1 MNLLKIRIIQIAPL
15 LFWGVNVVGQSI
27 DNHFLFNQFRDAT
40 ILYKNKKENRTALN
54 YNKATEEMIYI
65 SPEGKNMALY
75 PIDQIDTVY
84 FDKRKFVPVDNR
96 FYEVLSRN
104 KYTLYASY
112 RCRMSIQAQN
122 IGYGTSSTTAGDNIS
137 SLNTSGEIYQLK
149 LPENYKAEP
158 YVLYYI
164 EVDNQLKK
172 FTKAKELVKLF
183 PDLKKEIALFIKKN
197 RIKNNTESIVKIV
210 DFISGL

>member
-84 FDKRKFVPVDNR
+84 FDKRKFVPVDHRLWYFFN
-96 FYEVLSRN
+96 
-104 KYTLYASY
+104 
-112 RCRMSIQAQN
+112 
-122 IGYGTSSTTAGDNIS
+122 YGC
-137 SLNTSGEIYQLK
+137 
-149 LPENYKAEP
+149 
-158 YVLYYI
+158 
-164 EVDNQLKK
+164 
-172 FTKAKELVKLF
+172 
-183 PDLKKEIALFIKKN
+183 
-197 RIKNNTESIVKIV
+197 
-210 DFISGL
+210 

>member
-1 MNLLKIRIIQIAPL
+1 MKLMKIRIIQIVPL

-27 DNHFLFNQFRDAT
+27 GNHFVFNKFRDAT
-40 ILYKNKKENRTALN
+40 VLYKNKKENQAVLN

-65 SPEGKNMALY
+65 SPEGKNMALH

-96 FYEVLSRN
+96 FYEILLRD

-122 IGYGTSSTTAGDNIS
+122 IGYGTSSTTAVDNIS

-149 LPENYKAEP
+149 LPENYKVEP

-172 FTKAKELVKLF
+172 FTKTKELIKLF
-183 PDLKKEIALFIKKN
+183 PDLKKEIALFIKNN
-197 RIKNNTESIVKIV
+197 RMKNNTEDIIRIV

>member
-1 MNLLKIRIIQIAPL
+1 MVDNTLYVSSDENVESIVVTDISGKVLEQTKNTNQLSLKQFSQGIYIVSILSGNNMYKRKNIYRMNLLKIRIIQIAPL

-104 KYTLYASY
+104 KYTFIRFLSLPDEY
-112 RCRMSIQAQN
+112 
-122 IGYGTSSTTAGDNIS
+122 SSTK
-137 SLNTSGEIYQLK
+137 TSAMVLLQLR
-149 LPENYKAEP
+149 L
-158 YVLYYI
+158 LI
-164 EVDNQLKK
+164 I
-172 FTKAKELVKLF
+172 FHH
-183 PDLKKEIALFIKKN
+183 
-197 RIKNNTESIVKIV
+197 
-210 DFISGL
+210 

>member
-122 IGYGTSSTTAGDNIS
+122 IGYGTSSTTAVDNIS
-137 SLNTSGEIYQLK
+137 SLNTSGEIY
-149 LPENYKAEP
+149 
-158 YVLYYI
+158 
-164 EVDNQLKK
+164 QLKK

>member
-122 IGYGTSSTTAGDNIS
+122 IGYGTSSTTAVDNIS
-137 SLNTSGEIYQLK
+137 SLSQRTGK
-149 LPENYKAEP
+149 
-158 YVLYYI
+158 V
-164 EVDNQLKK
+164 
-172 FTKAKELVKLF
+172 
-183 PDLKKEIALFIKKN
+183 
-197 RIKNNTESIVKIV
+197 
-210 DFISGL
+210 IS

>member
-1 MNLLKIRIIQIAPL
+1 MKITYIGLIILLSGISINTK
-15 LFWGVNVVGQSI
+15 GQNT
-27 DNHFLFNQFRDAT
+27 NHHFIFDQFRKAT
-40 ILYKNKKENRTALN
+40 VLYKNQKRTHATLN
-54 YNKATEEMIYI
+54 YNKATEEMIYT
-65 SPEGKNMALY
+65 SQEGKNMALY

-122 IGYGTSSTTAGDNIS
+122 IGYGTSSTTAVDNIS

-197 RIKNNTESIVKIV
+197 RIKNDTESIVKIV